1 MKGVCRMHRKFNIT
15 GYCNPDRHY
24 MVDLTERLIK
34 IKKMIDEG
42 EYFVIN
48 RARQYGKTTTL
59 KALARS
65 FAEECMIISISFEG
79 LGESDYAEEQSF
91 CVAICD
97 LMQETLQYTS
107 KDADKNDFIEIIQK
121 YSEGPSMGFRSLSK
135 MITEICST
143 SEKHVILMIDEV
155 DQAGNY
161 PQFLS
166 FLGVLRNK
174 YLNRDEISTFQS
186 VILAGVHDIKNLKLK
201 MRQEDEHQYN
211 SPWNIAANFNIDM
224 SFSVQEIEGMLAEYE
239 SEHSTNMRTKEM
251 AELLYD
257 YTSGYPFLVSRICKM
272 IDEELSSQTK
282 YNGNAWKRE
291 GILEAVRN
299 LLIEKNTLFDSLDA
313 KIANYPEL
321 KNILFKMLFSGE
333 TISYYAGNAAI
344 EMALMFGFI
353 AIRKAE
359 IVVANK
365 IFETRLYN
373 QFLGE
378 ETVLSDYRSMASVDK
393 NQFIRE
399 GKLDMDK
406 VLEKFVEYFS
416 DIYGNQ
422 QDTFVEENGRR
433 LFLLYLRPIINGTGN
448 YYIEA
453 QTRDRKRTDVIVDYL
468 GQRYV
473 IEMKIWHGEEYNK
486 RGEKQLAEYLD
497 YYHLQ
502 KGYMVSF
509 NFNKEKM
516 QGVKRVVLE
525 DKQILE
531 VVV

>member
-1 MKGVCRMHRKFNIT
+1 MHRKFNVT
-15 GYCNPDRHY
+15 GYCNPDKHY
-24 MVDLTERLIK
+24 MVDLTERLKK
-34 IKKMIDEG
+34 IKAMIDEG

-65 FAEECMIISISFEG
+65 VAQECMVFSISFEG

-91 CVAICD
+91 CLAICD

-107 KDADKNDFIEIIQK
+107 KNPDKKDFIDSIDK
-121 YSEGPSMGFRSLSK
+121 YSKDPTMGFRGLSK
-135 MITEICST
+135 MITEICS
-143 SEKHVILMIDEV
+143 SSDKHVILMIDEV

-174 YLNRDEISTFQS
+174 YLNRDEIATFQS

-211 SPWNIAANFNIDM
+211 SPWNIAANFTIDM
-224 SFSVQEIEGMLAEYE
+224 SFSVQEIEGMLADFEM
-239 SEHSTNMRTKEM
+239 EHHTGMNIGEI
-251 AELLYD
+251 AELLYN

-272 IDEELSSQTK
+272 LDEELSLQEK
-282 YNGNAWKRE
+282 YNGNAWNRE
-291 GILEAVRN
+291 GMLEAVRN
-299 LLIEKNTLFDSLDA
+299 LLIEKNTLFDSLDG

-321 KNILFKMLFSGE
+321 KNILMKMLFRGE
-333 TISYYAGNAAI
+333 TISYYAGNPAI
-344 EMALMFGFI
+344 EMALMFGFVTI
-353 AIRKAE
+353 TKAE
-359 IVVANK
+359 ITVANK

-378 ETVLSDYRSMASVDK
+378 ENALSNQRGIAYVDR
-393 NQFIRE
+393 NQFIRDN
-399 GKLDMDK
+399 KLDMDK

-416 DIYGNQ
+416 DIYGDQ
-422 QDTFVEENGRR
+422 QDAFIEENGRR

-453 QTRDRKRTDVIVDYL
+453 QTRNCKRTDVIVDYL
-468 GQRYV
+468 GEQYV
-473 IEMKIWHGEEYNK
+473 IELKIWHGEEYNR

-509 NFNKEKM
+509 NFNKNKV
-516 QGVKRVVLE
+516 QGVKRVALG
-525 DKQILE
+525 DKQIFE
-531 VVV
+531 AVV